1 MKRIVTILLVTV
13 LVLSSAATAYAHPAK
28 QTSIYWGESV
38 GWDICEK
45 SRADPE
51 IITSIWPL
59 LSRGFPHFY
68 HLEPEVSENS

>member
-1 MKRIVTILLVTV
+1 MHLQTAVYPSPVT
-13 LVLSSAATAYAHPAK
+13 
-28 QTSIYWGESV
+28 G
-38 GWDICEK
+38 CEK